1 MLRPDAAVM
10 RIAPVATLDVAA
22 LRTLATLARTTSCGS
37 GAQSGESRGS
47 IPPAPESAKGG
58 PVGAAKLAILLER
71 EDAPAI
77 SLKPEQRRRL
87 RDLMVEALIAVHRA
101 GGAGKEGSD
110 DGARE

>member
-1 MLRPDAAVM
+1 LEQTR
-10 RIAPVATLDVAA
+10 
-22 LRTLATLARTTSCGS
+22 
-37 GAQSGESRGS
+37 
-47 IPPAPESAKGG
+47 
-58 PVGAAKLAILLER
+58 LAILLER

-101 GGAGKEGSD
+101 GSAGKEGSD